1 MAGKNDIANFVSKT
15 DLDDKLKNLNK
26 KVTSNKTK
34 QVPVENELNKPSKK
48 IKAISTKGLIKDLIN
63 GSKILNGARYFSSGV
78 LENYLIFLSNKKY
91 FRLFTNTSQVL
102 SRKSK
107 GFSEEIIE
115 NITTILAII
124 VWHFLII

>member
-1 MAGKNDIANFVSKT
+1 MAGKNDIANFVIKT

-34 QVPVENELNKPSKK
+34 QVPVENELNKPSEK

-63 GSKILNGARYFSSGV
+63 GYKILNGARYFSSEV
-78 LENYLIFLSNKKY
+78 LQNYLIFLSNKKY

-124 VWHFLII
+124 V

>member
-34 QVPVENELNKPSKK
+34 QVPVENELNKPSEK

-63 GSKILNGARYFSSGV
+63 GYKILNGARYFSSGV
-78 LENYLIFLSNKKY
+78 LQNYLIFLSNKKY

-124 VWHFLII
+124 V